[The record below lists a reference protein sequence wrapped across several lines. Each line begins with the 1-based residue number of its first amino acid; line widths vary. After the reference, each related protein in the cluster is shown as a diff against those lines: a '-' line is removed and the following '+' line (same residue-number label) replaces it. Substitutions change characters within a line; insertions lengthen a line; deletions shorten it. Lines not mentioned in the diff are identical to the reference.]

1 MLRGAIWLFLAF
13 AGAVV
18 LALVLRSNH
27 GNIAILWPPYRIEL
41 SSNMALVL
49 TVLAF
54 FVLHVV
60 LLAIGKTLAMP
71 QRIRDYRERRRQ
83 QRSSRA
89 LQAAVLALF
98 EGRYDRAER
107 LAATAVSTSR
117 DKGDAMA
124 AASLVAAR
132 SAHRL
137 GAPERRDD
145 WLRQASKA
153 QGDGAAALMVQA
165 EFALDDQ
172 QPARALDAVDRMTP
186 GGAQQ
191 PIALETALGAY
202 QQAGRWDRVLD
213 TVRQLSKRGR
223 MSTADAAARRLNA
236 YRNMLAPREGD
247 ARSIR
252 ELWKS
257 LRSEERKAPELAA
270 PTVAA
275 LARAGAPDDARKIAL
290 AVLDGGY
297 DEATVEA
304 YGSMAALPPRQRL
317 EQLERWRTRHGDRPK
332 LLEMLGRVCAS
343 ERLWG
348 KAEAYLLGSLAAGDT
363 VSARVALAQLYES
376 IHRPKDA
383 ALQFQLA
390 ARLALGE
397 HPPLPGAAAPAT
409 GSLAASTATGDTAG
423 GTIAGYPS
431 AMAKAGAR
439 SGGAAA
445 AVGAAAAAD
454 AAGVAT
460 ADSNDPDE
468 AAAVATA
475 GDLGAVPAIARPD
488 RQDLHDRTAA
498 ADPAPVAG
506 APLAP
511 AGSNAAPAVDL
522 ETGAGDEVGVVGRKE

>member
-41 SSNMALVL
+41 SSNMALIL

-54 FVLHVV
+54 FVLHIV
-60 LLAIGKTLAMP
+60 LLAVGKTLAMP
-71 QRIRDYRERRRQ
+71 QRIRNYRERRRQ

-89 LQAAVLALF
+89 LQGAVLALF

-107 LAATAVSTSR
+107 LAATAASTSAEG
-117 DKGDAMA
+117 GDGVA

-137 GAPERRDD
+137 GAPDRRDD
-145 WLRQASKA
+145 WMRQVSRSA
-153 QGDGAAALMVQA
+153 QSGAAALMVQA
-165 EFALDDQ
+165 EFALEDQ

-202 QQAGRWDRVLD
+202 QQSGRWDRVLD
-213 TVRQLSKRGR
+213 IIRQLSKRGR
-223 MSTADAAARRLNA
+223 MSATEAAALRLTA
-236 YRNMLAPREGD
+236 YRQLLAPREGD

-257 LRSEERKAPELAA
+257 LRADERKATELAA

-275 LARAGAPDDARKIAL
+275 LARAEAPEDARKIAL
-290 AVLDGGY
+290 AVLDAGY

-304 YGSMAALPPRQRL
+304 YGAMAALPPRQRL
-317 EQLERWRTRHGDRPK
+317 EQLERWRGRHGDKPK
-332 LLEMLGRVCAS
+332 LLEMLGRICAS
-343 ERLWG
+343 EKLWG
-348 KAEAYLLGSLAAGDT
+348 KAETYLLGSLAAGDT

-376 IHRPKDA
+376 IERPRDA

-397 HPPLPGAAAPAT
+397 HPPLPGAAV
-409 GSLAASTATGDTAG
+409 
-423 GTIAGYPS
+423 PS
-431 AMAKAGAR
+431 ASKLGA
-439 SGGAAA
+439 SVAAGGAAA
-445 AVGAAAAAD
+445 SLSVLAGGDAATSPAPPPERPEQPERLAGAAGGSIA
-454 AAGVAT
+454 
-460 ADSNDPDE
+460 P
-468 AAAVATA
+468 
-475 GDLGAVPAIARPD
+475 LGA
-488 RQDLHDRTAA
+488 
-498 ADPAPVAG
+498 
-506 APLAP
+506 LAP
-511 AGSNAAPAVDL
+511 RSDAAPAVDL
-522 ETGAGDEVGVVGRKE
+522 ETGAGDELGFVGRKE

>member
-60 LLAIGKTLAMP
+60 LLALGKMFAMP
-71 QRIRDYRERRRQ
+71 QRIRNYRERRRL

-89 LQAAVLALF
+89 LQGAVLALF

-107 LAATAVSTSR
+107 LAATAASTST
-117 DKGDAMA
+117 DSGDGVA

-137 GAPERRDD
+137 GAPARRDD
-145 WLRQASKA
+145 WLRQAAGSNRD
-153 QGDGAAALMVQA
+153 QAAALMVQA

-191 PIALETALGAY
+191 PIALEAALGAY
-202 QQAGRWDRVLD
+202 QQSGRWDRVLD

-223 MSTADAAARRLNA
+223 MSAAEAASLRLTA
-236 YRNMLAPREGD
+236 YRQLLAPREND
-247 ARSIR
+247 ARAIR

-257 LRSEERKAPELAA
+257 LRADERKATELAA

-275 LARAGAPDDARKIAL
+275 LARAGSPEDARKIAL
-290 AVLDGGY
+290 AVLDTGY

-304 YGSMAALPPRQRL
+304 YGAMAALPPRQRL
-317 EQLERWRTRHGDRPK
+317 EQLERWRARHGDKPK

-348 KAEAYLLGSLAAGDT
+348 KAEAYLMGSLVAGDT

-376 IHRPKDA
+376 IERPK
-383 ALQFQLA
+383 
-390 ARLALGE
+390 
-397 HPPLPGAAAPAT
+397 
-409 GSLAASTATGDTAG
+409 
-423 GTIAGYPS
+423 
-431 AMAKAGAR
+431 
-439 SGGAAA
+439 
-445 AVGAAAAAD
+445 
-454 AAGVAT
+454 
-460 ADSNDPDE
+460 
-468 AAAVATA
+468 
-475 GDLGAVPAIARPD
+475 
-488 RQDLHDRTAA
+488 
-498 ADPAPVAG
+498 
-506 APLAP
+506 
-511 AGSNAAPAVDL
+511 
-522 ETGAGDEVGVVGRKE
+522 